1 MRRNLAFEWVRA
13 STLRSTWGFPLLGIL
28 MVTAITVVMLLF
40 GGSPDA
46 DLPDPTMG
54 ELLVNAGN
62 PLGVVFMT
70 TICAQAFG
78 HEYRDGTMR
87 LVLSEFPA
95 RSRVFL
101 SKLLIPALIVAGA
114 VLVASAIIA
123 ILAATVGGG
132 VEMGSSAAGLLTV
145 IARQVAI
152 AVWWGLMVAGI
163 TALLR
168 NLAAGIV
175 FALVLSAILEGLLFV
190 LLGSRLGWLDDV
202 LPFTAA
208 TQWASDGGTR
218 HGLVALG
225 WVAVVVGAAW
235 VRFLK
240 RDA

>member
-13 STLRSTWGFPLLGIL
+13 STLRSTWGFPLLGIV
-28 MVTAITVVMLLF
+28 MVTAITVVILLF
-40 GGSPDA
+40 GGSPETDT
-46 DLPDPTMG
+46 PDPTLG
-54 ELLVNAGN
+54 ELLVNAGS
-62 PLGVVFMT
+62 PLGLVFMT

-101 SKLLIPALIVAGA
+101 SKLLIPALIVAGSD
-114 VLVASAIIA
+114 LVASAIIA
-123 ILAATVGGG
+123 IVAATVGDVGFGSGG
-132 VEMGSSAAGLLTV
+132 TGLLTV
-145 IARQVAI
+145 VARQVGI

-175 FALVLSAILEGLLFV
+175 AALVLSAVLEGLLIG
-190 LLGSRLGWLDDV
+190 LLSSRVSWLPDV
-202 LPFTAA
+202 LPFTVA
-208 TQWASDGGTR
+208 TSWASDGGAR
-218 HGLVALG
+218 DGLVALG
-225 WVAVVVGAAW
+225 WVVVVVGAAW
-235 VRFLK
+235 LQFLK